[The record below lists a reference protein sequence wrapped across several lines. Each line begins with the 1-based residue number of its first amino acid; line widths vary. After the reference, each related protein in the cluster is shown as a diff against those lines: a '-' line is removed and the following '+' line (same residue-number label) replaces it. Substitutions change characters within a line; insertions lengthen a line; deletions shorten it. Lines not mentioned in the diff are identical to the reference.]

1 MTWAPDYAT
10 TAELKAYLRIDS
22 GDTVDDVQ
30 LPLAVTAASR
40 AVDLTTHR
48 QFGQVAAAESRLYT
62 PRLDCSRDRWVIQLD
77 DLMDV
82 TGFTLTITAGAIT
95 LYTLEPLNAPQR
107 GRPYTRVVVSKD
119 SLIKPKGEI
128 GEVAAVGKWGWA
140 AVPTTIKEA
149 TLVQGSR
156 FNKRRDAPFGVAG
169 SPELGSELRL
179 LAKVDPDVAVML
191 ASYTRQ
197 RLAVG

>member
-1 MTWAPDYAT
+1 MTWAPDYA
-10 TAELKAYLRIDS
+10 AAADLKAYLRIDS
-22 GDTVDDVQ
+22 GDAVDDAQ
-30 LPLAVTAASR
+30 LALAVTSSSR

-48 QFGQVAAAESRLYT
+48 QFGQVAAPESRLYT
-62 PRLDCSRDRWVIQLD
+62 PRVDESRDRWVIQLD

-82 TGFTLTITAGAIT
+82 TGFTLNITAGAIT

-107 GRPYTRVVVSKD
+107 GKPYTRAVVSKA
-119 SLIKPKGEI
+119 SPIVPKGEI
-128 GEVAAVGKWGWA
+128 GEVTALGKWGWS
-140 AVPTTIKEA
+140 AVPATVKEA
-149 TLVQGSR
+149 TLIQGSR

-169 SPELGSELRL
+169 SPESGSELRL

-191 ASYTRQ
+191 AAYTRT